1 MSQPPSSQTTTPTG
15 SQCSSS
21 AATSRRS
28 PSPAPPTDSEAN
40 RRSVRAS
47 IDEEAWFHGFC
58 THSYA
63 DERLQQVGDWLV
75 RATEARHKTELLI
88 STRGAERRV
97 VHLSLAYDRPTDRWH
112 LGIVRSKRPN
122 FASILDL
129 LRHYHRHRLP
139 GVRTPLKNAVLRPKW
154 NVQPENIRYDKKKDF
169 LGAGN
174 FATVYRGQLIQGD
187 KRVEVAVKVCHEL
200 AAEDATASKA
210 KKSMFR
216 EGLVMSS
223 YQHANIIQLYGMVLN
238 RPPVVIVLELCPG
251 GALLAH
257 LQRERAAIGR
267 GERVL
272 YAFEAAKGMNY
283 LHRHHCVH
291 RDLAARNVL
300 IGADGRLKI
309 ADFGLSQVS
318 GLVERMW
325 QLNAD
330 ERPPFKE
337 LLPAFFRLH
346 AAVYPPPPPAEL
358 TLSRLKGVRRVPY
371 DQQLEPEFAV
381 DALDL
386 MSAPPA
392 SNDCWTR
399 EDAGSPDQAAAA
411 APSPRTPRARTPG
424 TRTAES
430 STVVRRRG
438 ASTR

>member
-1 MSQPPSSQTTTPTG
+1 MSQPPSSQTTTPAG

-28 PSPAPPTDSEAN
+28 PSPAQPTDSEAN

-47 IDEEAWFHGFC
+47 IDKEAWFHGFC

-97 VHLSLAYDRPTDRWH
+97 VHLSLAYDRPTGRWH

-122 FASILDL
+122 FASIHDL
-129 LRHYHRHRLP
+129 LHHYQRHRLP
-139 GVRTPLKNAVLRPKW
+139 GVRSPLKHAVLPPKW
-154 NVQPENIRYDKKKDF
+154 NVQPENIRYDQKKDF

-200 AAEDATASKA
+200 PAEDATASKA

-216 EGLVMSS
+216 EGFIMSS

-238 RPPVVIVLELCPG
+238 RPPVIIVLELCPG

-267 GERVL
+267 GERLL

-309 ADFGLSQVS
+309 ADFG
-318 GLVERMW
+318 
-325 QLNAD
+325 QLNAE

-392 SNDCWTR
+392 SNDGWTR
-399 EDAGSPDQAAAA
+399 EDAASPDQAAAA
-411 APSPRTPRARTPG
+411 TPSPRTPRARTPT

>member
-1 MSQPPSSQTTTPTG
+1 MNQPPSSQTTTPTG

-47 IDEEAWFHGFC
+47 IDEAPWFHGFC

-129 LRHYHRHRLP
+129 LRHYQRHRLP

-169 LGAGN
+169 LCAGN
-174 FATVYRGQLIQGD
+174 FATVYRQVQESNRLIPSSCCSGQLIQGD

-216 EGLVMSS
+216 EGLIMSS

-309 ADFGLSQVS
+309 ADFGLSQ
-318 GLVERMW
+318 
-325 QLNAD
+325 
-330 ERPPFKE
+330 E

-346 AAVYPPPPPAEL
+346 AAVYPPPPPADL

-392 SNDCWTR
+392 SNDGWTR
-399 EDAGSPDQAAAA
+399 EDAASPDQAAAA
-411 APSPRTPRARTPG
+411 TPSPRTPRARTPG